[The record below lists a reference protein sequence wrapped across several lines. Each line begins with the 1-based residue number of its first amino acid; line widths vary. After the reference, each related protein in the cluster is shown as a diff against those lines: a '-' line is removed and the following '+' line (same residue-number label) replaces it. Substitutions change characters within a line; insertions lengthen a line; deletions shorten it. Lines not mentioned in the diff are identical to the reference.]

1 MRKAM
6 RRISAGF
13 LGAGMIVAMTA
24 GVIAGAAGAATTSP
38 AVPSAQ
44 HAQQARQARQVQRAQ
59 RAQRAAA
66 NWPIVGRGAAGER
79 VVTIQYLLDQRG
91 YRLAV
96 DGLFGPATQAAVM
109 SFQRRNKIVVTG
121 FVGDITWPKLVVT
134 LKLHSRGDAVR
145 ALQHQLRFAYG
156 HKSVLVDGYFGMKT
170 LNAVKIFQRNHKLTA
185 DGIVGNATWKAM
197 VRGNR

>member
-6 RRISAGF
+6 HRISAGF

-24 GVIAGAAGAATTSP
+24 GVTAGTASAATTSP
-38 AVPSAQ
+38 AVRS
-44 HAQQARQARQVQRAQ
+44 ARQATVT
-59 RAQRAAA
+59 
-66 NWPIVGRGAAGER
+66 WPIVSRGGAGER

-109 SFQRRNKIVVTG
+109 SFQRRNKIAVSGVVG
-121 FVGDITWPKLVVT
+121 NITWPKLVVT

-156 HKSVLVDGYFGMKT
+156 HKSVLVNGFFGMKT
-170 LNAVKIFQRNHKLTA
+170 GSAVKIFQRDHKLTA
-185 DGIVGNATWKAM
+185 DGIVGSATWKAL
-197 VRGNR
+197 VRGDR

>member
-24 GVIAGAAGAATTSP
+24 GVTAGAAAAATMSP
-38 AVPSAQ
+38 AVRSAPD
-44 HAQQARQARQVQRAQ
+44 AVQT
-59 RAQRAAA
+59 
-66 NWPIVGRGAAGER
+66 WPIVSRGAAGER
-79 VVTIQYLLDQRG
+79 VVTIQYLLGQRG

-96 DGLFGPATQAAVM
+96 DGQFGPATQAAVM
-109 SFQRRNKIVVTG
+109 SFQRRNKIVVSG
-121 FVGDITWPKLVVT
+121 VVGNITWPKLVVT

-145 ALQHQLRFAYG
+145 ALQHQLRYAYG
-156 HKSVLVDGYFGMKT
+156 HRSVVVNGFFGQKT
-170 LNAVKIFQRNHKLTA
+170 LAAVKIFQRNHKLTA
-185 DGIVGNATWKAM
+185 DGIVGNATWKTL

>member
-1 MRKAM
+1 MRKAI

-24 GVIAGAAGAATTSP
+24 GVTAGAAGAATRP
-38 AVPSAQ
+38 AAVRSAP
-44 HAQQARQARQVQRAQ
+44 HAAVS
-59 RAQRAAA
+59 
-66 NWPIVGRGAAGER
+66 WPIVSRGAAGER
-79 VVTIQYLLDQRG
+79 VVTIQYLLGQRG

-109 SFQRRNKIVVTG
+109 SFQRRNKIVVSG
-121 FVGDITWPKLVVT
+121 IVGNITWPKLVVT

-156 HKSVLVDGYFGMKT
+156 HKSVVVDGFFGQKT
-170 LNAVKIFQRNHKLTA
+170 LAAVRIFQRNHKLTA
-185 DGIVGNATWKAM
+185 DGIVGNATWKAL

>member
-24 GVIAGAAGAATTSP
+24 GVTAGAADAATTSP
-38 AVPSAQ
+38 AAQ
-44 HAQQARQARQVQRAQ
+44 SVQN
-59 RAQRAAA
+59 AAVS
-66 NWPIVGRGAAGER
+66 WPIVSRGAAGER
-79 VVTIQYLLDQRG
+79 VVTIQYLLGQRG

-109 SFQRRNKIVVTG
+109 SFQRRNKIVVSG
-121 FVGDITWPKLVVT
+121 VVGNITWPKLVVT

-145 ALQHQLRFAYG
+145 ALQHQLRYAYG
-156 HKSVLVDGYFGMKT
+156 HRNVAVNGYFGQKT
-170 LNAVKIFQRNHKLTA
+170 LAAVKIFQRNHKLTA
-185 DGIVGNATWKAM
+185 DGIVGNATWKAL

>member
-1 MRKAM
+1 M
-6 RRISAGF
+6 S
-13 LGAGMIVAMTA
+13 
-24 GVIAGAAGAATTSP
+24 
-38 AVPSAQ
+38 
-44 HAQQARQARQVQRAQ
+44 
-59 RAQRAAA
+59 
-66 NWPIVGRGAAGER
+66 WPIVGRGAAGER

-109 SFQRRNKIVVTG
+109 SFQRRNKIVVSG
-121 FVGDITWPKLVVT
+121 LVGNITWPKLVVT

-145 ALQHQLRFAYG
+145 ALQHQLRFGYG
-156 HKSVLVDGYFGMKT
+156 HKSVVVDGYFGMKT
-170 LNAVKIFQRNHKLTA
+170 LNAVKAFQRNHKLAA